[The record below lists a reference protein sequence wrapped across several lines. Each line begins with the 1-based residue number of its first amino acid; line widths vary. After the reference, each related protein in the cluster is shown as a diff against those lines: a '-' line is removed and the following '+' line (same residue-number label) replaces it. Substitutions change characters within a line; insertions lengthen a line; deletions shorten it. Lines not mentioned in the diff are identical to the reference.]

1 MKLKSIQFS
10 VAALAGASVL
20 SVVVVLV
27 LYALFAGARTQELVQ
42 QRTQGLLEKVINER
56 LVALARAQVSQIQ
69 RELEYPLTVVHGLA
83 NSTRLLG
90 EPGADGMP
98 QLNASRDE
106 ISALLRSTVQNNPK
120 LLDTFMAW
128 EPNAFDTDAAFAG
141 QPGKGY
147 GPDGRYLPWWYRG
160 ADGKPIVEA
169 MADSIDSEKLLP
181 TGVRENEFYA
191 CPKENKRPCI
201 IDPAPYEMGGK
212 TVMMSSF
219 NVPIMVGDQFRG
231 AVGAD
236 LSLAF
241 IQDLLKRADQQLYD
255 GAGEMALI
263 ASNGR
268 LVAYTRDDSKLGE
281 PAGSVLDGNEVDNL
295 KNLTVDQPLYDIDAE
310 HGHIELFLPFTIA
323 DSGVR
328 WTLMLQ
334 IPQAAVFGELQ
345 QLQGELSDQRQQDIL
360 GMSLAGL
367 VVAAL
372 GLLVVWLVG
381 YGIARPLRQL
391 VGMLDDIAQGE
402 GDLTRRL
409 SSERADELGSIAKG
423 FNTFLGKLQNMIGQV
438 VQSVQ
443 KVSDSSEHTAD
454 IAIRTNQGVQQQL
467 AEIELVATAVH
478 EMTATAQDVA
488 RNATHAAEAANHA
501 DQAAHQGKQ
510 IVESSSAAIQALA
523 SEIGRAVGVVQNLA
537 KDSENINAILVAIRG
552 IAEQTNLLALNAAIE
567 AARAGEQ
574 GRGFAVVADEVRN
587 LAQKTQQATE
597 EIQSMIQQLQQGT
610 RDVVKVMQ
618 DSQERTDD
626 SVRHARQAAEALESI
641 TQAVSVI
648 NDMNT
653 QIASAAE
660 EQSAVAEDI
669 NRNVANIGQV
679 ANQVAGGAD
688 EASQASAELTRLA
701 EQQRRLVNQFRVL
714 AVHGRGQAPTGPVGF
729 RAWLTKPAR
738 ATLRRFGWGLA
749 SRLISAGSGVS
760 GASQVSC
767 SASSSSS
774 GRRNSAAAW
783 DTWAT
788 LSQVCPC
795 TG

>member
-106 ISALLRSTVQNNPK
+106 ISALLRSTVQNNPE

-128 EPNAFDTDAAFAG
+128 EANAFDTDAAFAG

-181 TGVRENEFYA
+181 H
-191 CPKENKRPCI
+191 
-201 IDPAPYEMGGK
+201 
-212 TVMMSSF
+212 
-219 NVPIMVGDQFRG
+219 RG
-231 AVGAD
+231 ARERVLRLSEREQASLHHRPGPLRNGRQDRDDVVLQRADHGRRPVPRRSRRRPLAGLHPGPAQARRPAALRWRRGNGAD
-236 LSLAF
+236 RQQRPPGGLHPRRQQAR
-241 IQDLLKRADQQLYD
+241 RA
-255 GAGEMALI
+255 
-263 ASNGR
+263 
-268 LVAYTRDDSKLGE
+268 
-281 PAGSVLDGNEVDNL
+281 AGSVLDSNEVDNL
-295 KNLTVDQPLYDIDAE
+295 KNLTIDQPLYDIDAE

-328 WTLMLQ
+328 WTLMPQ

-443 KVSDSSEHTAD
+443 KVSDSSSTPP
-454 IAIRTNQGVQQQL
+454 T
-467 AEIELVATAVH
+467 
-478 EMTATAQDVA
+478 
-488 RNATHAAEAANHA
+488 
-501 DQAAHQGKQ
+501 
-510 IVESSSAAIQALA
+510 SPS
-523 SEIGRAVGVVQNLA
+523 
-537 KDSENINAILVAIRG
+537 
-552 IAEQTNLLALNAAIE
+552 
-567 AARAGEQ
+567 
-574 GRGFAVVADEVRN
+574 
-587 LAQKTQQATE
+587 
-597 EIQSMIQQLQQGT
+597 
-610 RDVVKVMQ
+610 
-618 DSQERTDD
+618 
-626 SVRHARQAAEALESI
+626 
-641 TQAVSVI
+641 
-648 NDMNT
+648 
-653 QIASAAE
+653 
-660 EQSAVAEDI
+660 
-669 NRNVANIGQV
+669 
-679 ANQVAGGAD
+679 
-688 EASQASAELTRLA
+688 
-701 EQQRRLVNQFRVL
+701 
-714 AVHGRGQAPTGPVGF
+714 APT
-729 RAWLTKPAR
+729 RACSSNW
-738 ATLRRFGWGLA
+738 RRSNWWPPR
-749 SRLISAGSGVS
+749 STR
-760 GASQVSC
+760 
-767 SASSSSS
+767 
-774 GRRNSAAAW
+774 
-783 DTWAT
+783 
-788 LSQVCPC
+788 
-795 TG
+795 

>member
-1 MKLKSIQFS
+1 MPSIPTPPS
-10 VAALAGASVL
+10 PG
-20 SVVVVLV
+20 
-27 LYALFAGARTQELVQ
+27 
-42 QRTQGLLEKVINER
+42 NP
-56 LVALARAQVSQIQ
+56 ARA
-69 RELEYPLTVVHGLA
+69 TA
-83 NSTRLLG
+83 
-90 EPGADGMP
+90 
-98 QLNASRDE
+98 
-106 ISALLRSTVQNNPK
+106 
-120 LLDTFMAW
+120 
-128 EPNAFDTDAAFAG
+128 
-141 QPGKGY
+141 
-147 GPDGRYLPWWYRG
+147 DGRYLPWWYRG

-169 MADSIDSEKLLP
+169 MTDSIDSEKLLP

-295 KNLTVDQPLYDIDAE
+295 KNLTIDQPLYDIDAE

-523 SEIGRAVGVVQNLA
+523 SESAARSAWCRTWPRTAKTSTRSWWRSAV
-537 KDSENINAILVAIRG
+537 SPSRP
-552 IAEQTNLLALNAAIE
+552 TCSPSTPPSRPP
-567 AARAGEQ
+567 RAGEQ
-574 GRGFAVVADEVRN
+574 GRVSRWWPTRYATWRRRPAGHRRN
-587 LAQKTQQATE
+587 PE
-597 EIQSMIQQLQQGT
+597 H
-610 RDVVKVMQ
+610 DP
-618 DSQERTDD
+618 
-626 SVRHARQAAEALESI
+626 
-641 TQAVSVI
+641 
-648 NDMNT
+648 
-653 QIASAAE
+653 
-660 EQSAVAEDI
+660 AVAAGHPRRGEGHAGQPGAHRRQRAPCAPGGRSAGVDPGG
-669 NRNVANIGQV
+669 IGDQRHEP
-679 ANQVAGGAD
+679 D
-688 EASQASAELTRLA
+688 R
-701 EQQRRLVNQFRVL
+701 QRRRG
-714 AVHGRGQAPTGPVGF
+714 AERGGRGHQPQ
-729 RAWLTKPAR
+729 
-738 ATLRRFGWGLA
+738 RRQHRPGRQPGGRRRRGLA
-749 SRLISAGSGVS
+749 GQRRADPPGRAAAAPGEISSGSGVRPGS
-760 GASQVSC
+760 GTPA
-767 SASSSSS
+767 
-774 GRRNSAAAW
+774 RRFQA
-783 DTWAT
+783 
-788 LSQVCPC
+788 C
-795 TG
+795 